1 VTWPFHTPCESVS
14 PITVFQQLLE
24 YEIHVEHRQVKDRL
38 FSLWAE
44 IGKAISSPKRFQLL
58 DLIAQGERT
67 VEELAHETGL
77 TVNNTSSH
85 LSVLTAARLIKKR
98 KEAQSVYHRLAGPEV
113 VALMRSVQ
121 AVSRSGSHEVEHLA
135 QTYLDGR
142 DELEPLT
149 ASELRQR
156 LRSGEV
162 TLIDVR
168 PELEYRAG
176 HIAGAVSV
184 PLEKLKARFAE
195 FPRSRPVIAYCRGPY
210 CVLAVDA
217 VEQLRKR
224 GFKSFRL
231 AVGYP
236 DWAAAGLPVEIED
249 ETSREKVPRQRQADK
264 TKRRGA
270 A

>member
-1 VTWPFHTPCESVS
+1 
-14 PITVFQQLLE
+14 
-24 YEIHVEHRQVKDRL
+24 VEQRQVKDRL

-44 IGKAISSPKRFQLL
+44 VGKAIASPKRFQLL

-77 TVNNTSSH
+77 TINNTSSH

-98 KEAQSVYHRLAGPEV
+98 KEAQSVFHQLAGPEV

-121 AVSRSGSHEVEHLA
+121 AVSRSGSHEIEHLA

-149 ASELRQR
+149 ADELRER

-176 HIAGAVSV
+176 HIEGAVSV

-210 CVLAVDA
+210 CVFAIDA

-236 DWAAAGLPVEIED
+236 DWAAAGLPVEIGE
-249 ETSREKVPRQRQADK
+249 ETFPGKVSRRRTAAKSK
-264 TKRRGA
+264 LRRGA

>member
-1 VTWPFHTPCESVS
+1 MD
-14 PITVFQQLLE
+14 Q
-24 YEIHVEHRQVKDRL
+24 RQVKNRL
-38 FSLWAE
+38 FSLWAD
-44 IGKAISSPKRFQLL
+44 IGKALSSPKRLELL

-67 VEELAHETGL
+67 VEELARESGL
-77 TVNNTSSH
+77 TINNTSSH
-85 LSVLTAARLIKKR
+85 LSVLKAARLIERRKK
-98 KEAQSVYHRLAGPEV
+98 AQSVYHRLMGPEV
-113 VALMRSVQ
+113 VALLRSVQ
-121 AVSRSGSHEVEHLA
+121 AVSRTGFHEIEHLA

-149 ASELRQR
+149 AAQLRAR
-156 LRSGEV
+156 LRAGEV

-176 HIAGAVSV
+176 HIEGAISV
-184 PLEKLKARFAE
+184 PLEKLKTRFAE

-210 CVLAVDA
+210 CVFAVDA

-236 DWAAAGLPVEIED
+236 DWAVAGLPVETGD
-249 ETSREKVPRQRQADK
+249 EVSTDRLTPLRRDSSSRP
-264 TKRRGA
+264 RRGVA
-270 A
+270 

>member
-1 VTWPFHTPCESVS
+1 
-14 PITVFQQLLE
+14 
-24 YEIHVEHRQVKDRL
+24 VEQNQFKDRL

-44 IGKAISSPKRFQLL
+44 TGKAISSPKRFQLL

-77 TVNNTSSH
+77 TINNTSSH
-85 LSVLTAARLIKKR
+85 LSVLTAARLIRKR
-98 KEAQSVYHRLAGPEV
+98 KEAQSVYHQLTGPEI

-121 AVSRSGSHEVEHLA
+121 AVSRRGSHEIQQLA

-149 ASELRQR
+149 ASELRER

-176 HIAGAVSV
+176 HIEGAVSV

-210 CVLAVDA
+210 CVFAVDA

-236 DWAAAGLPVEIED
+236 DWAAAGLPVEIGEQALPD
-249 ETSREKVPRQRQADK
+249 KAPRSRRAPKSKR
-264 TKRRGA
+264 RRGA

>member
-1 VTWPFHTPCESVS
+1 
-14 PITVFQQLLE
+14 
-24 YEIHVEHRQVKDRL
+24 VEQRQVKDRL

-44 IGKAISSPKRFQLL
+44 VGKAISSPKRFQLL

-67 VEELAHETGL
+67 VEDLAHETGL
-77 TVNNTSSH
+77 TINNTSSH

-98 KEAQSVYHRLAGPEV
+98 KEAQSVYHQLAGPEV

-121 AVSRSGSHEVEHLA
+121 AVSQSGSHEIQHLA

-149 ASELRQR
+149 ASELQER

-176 HIAGAVSV
+176 HIKGAVSV
-184 PLEKLKARFAE
+184 PLEKLKARFAA

-210 CVLAVDA
+210 CVFAVDA
-217 VEQLRKR
+217 VGQLRKR

-236 DWAAAGLPVEIED
+236 DWAAAGLPVEIGG
-249 ETSREKVPRQRQADK
+249 ETSPDRVSRSRSVPK
-264 TKRRGA
+264 SKLRRGA
-270 A
+270 ARHTDRC

>member
-1 VTWPFHTPCESVS
+1 
-14 PITVFQQLLE
+14 
-24 YEIHVEHRQVKDRL
+24 VEQRQVKDRL

-44 IGKAISSPKRFQLL
+44 VGKAISSPKRFQLL

-67 VEELAHETGL
+67 VEELANETGL
-77 TVNNTSSH
+77 TINNTSSH
-85 LSVLTAARLIKKR
+85 LSVLTAARLIRKR
-98 KEAQSVYHRLAGPEV
+98 KETQSVYHQLAGPEV

-121 AVSRSGSHEVEHLA
+121 TVSRSGSHEIEHLA

-149 ASELRQR
+149 AAELRER
-156 LRSGEV
+156 LRSGGV

-176 HIAGAVSV
+176 HIEGAVSV

-210 CVLAVDA
+210 CVFAVDA

-236 DWAAAGLPVEIED
+236 DWAAAGLPVEIGQA
-249 ETSREKVPRQRQADK
+249 TSPDKLSRPRPAVK
-264 TKRRGA
+264 SKLRRGA

>member
-1 VTWPFHTPCESVS
+1 ME
-14 PITVFQQLLE
+14 Q
-24 YEIHVEHRQVKDRL
+24 RQVKDRL
-38 FSLWAE
+38 FSLWSE

-85 LSVLTAARLIKKR
+85 LSVLTAARLIRKR
-98 KEAQSVYHRLAGPEV
+98 KEAQSVYHQLAGPEV

-121 AVSRSGSHEVEHLA
+121 AVSRSGSHEIEHLA
-135 QTYLDGR
+135 KTYLDGR

-149 ASELRQR
+149 APELRER

-168 PELEYRAG
+168 PELEYRSG
-176 HIAGAVSV
+176 HIEGAVSV

-210 CVLAVDA
+210 CVFAVDA

-236 DWAAAGLPVEIED
+236 DWAAAGLPVEIGEQ
-249 ETSREKVPRQRQADK
+249 TPHKASRPRRAPK
-264 TKRRGA
+264 SKLRRGA

>member
-1 VTWPFHTPCESVS
+1 
-14 PITVFQQLLE
+14 
-24 YEIHVEHRQVKDRL
+24 VEHRQVKDRL
-38 FSLWAE
+38 FTLWAE

-67 VEELAHETGL
+67 VEDLAHETGL
-77 TVNNTSSH
+77 TINNTSSH

-135 QTYLDGR
+135 RTYLDGR

-168 PELEYRAG
+168 PQLEYRAG
-176 HIAGAVSV
+176 HIEGAVSV
-184 PLEKLKARFAE
+184 PLERLKARFAE

-249 ETSREKVPRQRQADK
+249 ETSREKMPRQRQADK

>member
-1 VTWPFHTPCESVS
+1 MR
-14 PITVFQQLLE
+14 
-24 YEIHVEHRQVKDRL
+24 VEQRHVKDRL
-38 FSLWAE
+38 FTLWAE

-77 TVNNTSSH
+77 TINNTSSH

-98 KEAQSVYHRLAGPEV
+98 KEAQSVYHQLASPDV

-121 AVSRSGSHEVEHLA
+121 AVSRSGSHEIEHLA
-135 QTYLDGR
+135 QTYLEGR

-149 ASELRQR
+149 AAELRER

-176 HIAGAVSV
+176 HIDGAVSV

-210 CVLAVDA
+210 CVFAVDA

-236 DWAAAGLPVEIED
+236 DWAAAGLPVAMGEER
-249 ETSREKVPRQRQADK
+249 SSVSSQRRAARR
-264 TKRRGA
+264 KRRGA

>member
-1 VTWPFHTPCESVS
+1 ME
-14 PITVFQQLLE
+14 Q
-24 YEIHVEHRQVKDRL
+24 RQVKERL
-38 FSLWAE
+38 FSLCAE

-67 VEELAHETGL
+67 VEDLARETGL
-77 TVNNTSSH
+77 TINNTSSH
-85 LSVLTAARLIKKR
+85 LSVLTAARLIRKR
-98 KEAQSVYHRLAGPEV
+98 KEAQSVYHRLASPEV

-135 QTYLDGR
+135 QTYLEGR

-149 ASELRQR
+149 ASELRER

-176 HIAGAVSV
+176 HIEGAVSV
-184 PLEKLKARFAE
+184 PIEKLKARFAE

-210 CVLAVDA
+210 CVFAVDA

-236 DWAAAGLPVEIED
+236 DWAAAGLPVEIGEQAAPD
-249 ETSREKVPRQRQADK
+249 ESPRRRRVTRSK
-264 TKRRGA
+264 LRRGA

>member
-1 VTWPFHTPCESVS
+1 M
-14 PITVFQQLLE
+14 
-24 YEIHVEHRQVKDRL
+24 EHRQVKDRL

-77 TVNNTSSH
+77 TINNTSSH
-85 LSVLTAARLIKKR
+85 LSVLTAAQLIKKR
-98 KEAQSVYHRLAGPEV
+98 KEAQSVYHRLAGPEG

>member
-1 VTWPFHTPCESVS
+1 
-14 PITVFQQLLE
+14 
-24 YEIHVEHRQVKDRL
+24 VEHRQVKDRL
-38 FSLWAE
+38 FALWAE

-67 VEELAHETGL
+67 VEELANETGL
-77 TVNNTSSH
+77 TINNASSH

-98 KEAQSVYHRLAGPEV
+98 KEAQSVYHQLAGPEV

-121 AVSRSGSHEVEHLA
+121 AVSRRGSHEVEHLA

-149 ASELRQR
+149 AAQLEER

-176 HIAGAVSV
+176 HIEGAVSV

-210 CVLAVDA
+210 CVFAIDA

-236 DWAAAGLPVEIED
+236 DWAAAGLPVETGE
-249 ETSREKVPRQRQADK
+249 EAAPHKASPSRRRGRSKL
-264 TKRRGA
+264 RRGA